1 MPFHNNTLQ
10 TIPPELRNRIYHTLA
25 ATSTRVILG
34 RKFLASRSLGEYA
47 GVLTVQFTN
56 AAALEPLS
64 VTCRQLNLE
73 SAAMLLALPDPPAYH
88 FLVNNFNLDQLDLFR
103 EYMDSQMLMND
114 SRKFVLKFQFDFG
127 VLHSALELERR
138 LILEKAKEKKDRV
151 AVLRCEITKFMLVF
165 ALSRDSKVFGGG
177 GNGDGG
183 GGGGAGRAMTESQ
196 AREAVQVLR
205 RVRNMIATA
214 NEENLTL
221 GTICIRFE
229 AMLDVHIARSKGNSS
244 VWRGDGL
251 PDAHPRAIALDRR
264 DEAYRRFEA
273 AKRLEEAERLEAAGR
288 HGGAECLEAAAR
300 RLEEAKAATRLE
312 FDNWKRLDLLRLP
325 R

>member
-183 GGGGAGRAMTESQ
+183 GGGLPDLPGLGRAPAGTPVTSTGTAWSLSQ
-196 AREAVQVLR
+196 L
-205 RVRNMIATA
+205 
-214 NEENLTL
+214 L
-221 GTICIRFE
+221 G
-229 AMLDVHIARSKGNSS
+229 G
-244 VWRGDGL
+244 
-251 PDAHPRAIALDRR
+251 
-264 DEAYRRFEA
+264 
-273 AKRLEEAERLEAAGR
+273 GR
-288 HGGAECLEAAAR
+288 
-300 RLEEAKAATRLE
+300 
-312 FDNWKRLDLLRLP
+312 
-325 R
+325 